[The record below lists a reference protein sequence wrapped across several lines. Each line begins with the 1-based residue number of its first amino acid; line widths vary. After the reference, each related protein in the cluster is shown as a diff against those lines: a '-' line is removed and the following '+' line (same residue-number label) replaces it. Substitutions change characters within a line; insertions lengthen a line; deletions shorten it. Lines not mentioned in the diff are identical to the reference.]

1 MEWIGVTIV
10 AKEIGGKSSG
20 RGVEEPQ
27 PALGGVDKGQEVSST
42 IEKERDEVVE
52 MRVEALVDMVEVL

>member
-1 MEWIGVTIV
+1 ME
-10 AKEIGGKSSG
+10 K
-20 RGVEEPQ
+20 PQ
-27 PALGGVDKGQEVSST
+27 PALDGVDEGQEVSST

>member
-20 RGVEEPQ
+20 RGVEKPQ
-27 PALGGVDKGQEVSST
+27 SALGGVDEGQEVSST